1 MSQQPRDTALLVH
14 VVPFEPVMDLARF
27 HSLFFL
33 VQEIAARDCR
43 FPQLLGTS
51 LSGQPCRPSCEV
63 RGGQPVVLPASQ
75 SARAWIWS
83 RPIRTSGG
91 VAGPVRAHRS
101 IAEEHAWHVVC
112 LGQFHRSG
120 PVSRTTDVC
129 YGSLA
134 GLADWAAPTRGMAA
148 SDREQLI
155 TLVPVSRYSL
165 IDQGTAADNVHRE
178 AFIVTVSV
186 PVS

>member
-27 HSLFFL
+27 HSLFL
-33 VQEIAARDCR
+33 VQEIEIDGA
-43 FPQLLGTS
+43 PQLLGTS

-75 SARAWIWS
+75 SARAWILS
-83 RPIRTSGG
+83 RPIRISGG

-112 LGQFHRSG
+112 LGQLHRSD
-120 PVSRTTDVC
+120 PISRTTDVC

>member
-27 HSLFFL
+27 HSLFL
-33 VQEIAARDCR
+33 VQEIEIDGA
-43 FPQLLGTS
+43 PQLLDTS

-112 LGQFHRSG
+112 LSQFHRSD

-134 GLADWAAPTRGMAA
+134 GLADWAAPTHGMAA
-148 SDREQLI
+148 SDREQLS